1 MCYHR
6 ESEEPFTFDTFEVFS
21 DDEGWQDH
29 LSGQVAVALTEK
41 SSWTFTNSPST
52 EEIEVIGP
60 KSITGSLLDPSKNQ

>member
-21 DDEGWQDH
+21 DDEGWQDN

-41 SSWTFTNSPST
+41 SSWTFTNSPSI